1 MGNRPPYHEEKYLQY
16 YLKQAENGLTGYE
29 GSSSQY
35 GAGIGGMFRSLFRMV
50 IPLFKRGVSIAKPHL
65 KSAAKN
71 IIGDEI
77 TNITRPSSPQRQ
89 QGSAMIA
96 SFQIPTKCPP
106 SSCGRTLP
114 PTWCSRYIHI
124 AVSNLDWTT
133 MALLHRMS
141 EECVKSELDLSLWR

>member
-1 MGNRPPYHEEKYLQY
+1 MGNRPPYGGEKYLQY
-16 YLKQAENGLTGYE
+16 YLKQAGNGLTGYE

-77 TNITRPSSPQRQ
+77 TNITQRQ

-96 SFQIPTKCPP
+96 SFQRRTKCPP

-114 PTWCSRYIHI
+114 PTRCSRYIHI
-124 AVSNLDWTT
+124 AVSNLD
-133 MALLHRMS
+133 
-141 EECVKSELDLSLWR
+141 